1 MTRIP
6 ISAVGL
12 KGLTTLAA
20 VVVLV
25 VGDNRVLRLFLSAD
39 VAGDE

>member
-1 MTRIP
+1 MTRVP

-20 VVVLV
+20 VVLV